1 MFLEWN
7 VIMYVYWTR
16 DVVTEQFAFI
26 RLIKKTELLWCVA
39 KICVK
44 VGIC

>member
-16 DVVTEQFAFI
+16 DVVTEQSAFSK
-26 RLIKKTELLWCVA
+26 LIKKLNFYDV
-39 KICVK
+39 
-44 VGIC
+44 

>member
-7 VIMYVYWTR
+7 VIMYVYGTR

-26 RLIKKTELLWCVA
+26 KLVKKLNFYHV
-39 KICVK
+39 
-44 VGIC
+44 

>member
-16 DVVTEQFAFI
+16 DVVTEQFAI
-26 RLIKKTELLWCVA
+26 IKLIKKLNFYDVEPKSVL
-39 KICVK
+39 K
-44 VGIC
+44 

>member
-16 DVVTEQFAFI
+16 DVVTEPIAFI
-26 RLIKKTELLWCVA
+26 ELIKKLNFYDA
-39 KICVK
+39 
-44 VGIC
+44 

>member
-7 VIMYVYWTR
+7 VIMYVHWTG

-26 RLIKKTELLWCVA
+26 KLIKKLNFYDV
-39 KICVK
+39 
-44 VGIC
+44 

>member
-16 DVVTEQFAFI
+16 DVVTEQIAFI
-26 RLIKKTELLWCVA
+26 ELIKKLNFYDA
-39 KICVK
+39 
-44 VGIC
+44 

>member
-16 DVVTEQFAFI
+16 DVVTEEFAFI
-26 RLIKKTELLWCVA
+26 KLIKNWTFMMCRQNLC
-39 KICVK
+39 
-44 VGIC
+44 